1 MSPPTIRGASRI
13 LIPLVSVLLLLI
25 SAVAALPVVVVVA
38 DLIDDACTDRKRNA
52 ADTAQITITDTILVE
67 IIMLLL

>member
-52 ADTAQITITDTILVE
+52 ADTAQITITDTIMVE
-67 IIMLLL
+67 IMLLL

>member
-13 LIPLVSVLLLLI
+13 LIPLVTVVLLLI
-25 SAVAALPVVVVVA
+25 SAVAALPVVVVVVV

-52 ADTAQITITDTILVE
+52 ADTAQITITDTIMVE
-67 IIMLLL
+67 IMLLL

>member
-52 ADTAQITITDTILVE
+52 ADTAQITITDTIMVE
-67 IIMLLL
+67 IMLVL